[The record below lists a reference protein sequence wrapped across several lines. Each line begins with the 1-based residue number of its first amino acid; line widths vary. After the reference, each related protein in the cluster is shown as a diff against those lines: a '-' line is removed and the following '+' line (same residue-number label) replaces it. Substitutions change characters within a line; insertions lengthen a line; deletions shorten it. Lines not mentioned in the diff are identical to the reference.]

1 MEVNKSKFDEDFYE
15 IRRDTIPPIIYKKVR
30 LFESG
35 YYLTLR
41 FTYDEQ
47 FIEYC
52 FDREGLCEAH
62 FSFGE
67 VIAKQL
73 RAEMNLDRNLPL
85 GKAIN
90 EYMKCGGSGDDIEYV
105 LEKKL
110 HVTGMF
116 FNNYD

>member
-1 MEVNKSKFDEDFYE
+1 MEVNKSEFDEDFYE

-73 RAEMNLDRNLPL
+73 RAEMNLVIT
-85 GKAIN
+85 A
-90 EYMKCGGSGDDIEYV
+90 SAA
-105 LEKKL
+105 L
-110 HVTGMF
+110 HIFIDGFSEGEVSVKIHFCT
-116 FNNYD
+116 